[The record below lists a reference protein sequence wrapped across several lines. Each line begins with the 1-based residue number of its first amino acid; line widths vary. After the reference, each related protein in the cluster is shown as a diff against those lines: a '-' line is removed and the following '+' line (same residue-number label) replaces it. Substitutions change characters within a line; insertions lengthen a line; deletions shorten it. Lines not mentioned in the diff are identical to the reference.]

1 MDILERDIK
10 LKQIRSEIRKNKTHL
25 LEQFAELETIK
36 DGNKF
41 LTNVHDDYKN
51 YANYI
56 KGIKKEQEIQILR
69 LLHYLEKNMLEANLT
84 EKMTRE
90 AMHEQKILLEKLDS
104 VRSELKDIT
113 QTISQ

>member
-1 MDILERDIK
+1 MDILSRDLK
-10 LKQIRSEIRKNKTHL
+10 LKQIRSEIRKNKTNL

-36 DGNKF
+36 DGNLF
-41 LTNVHDDYKN
+41 LKDVYDDYQN
-51 YANYI
+51 YADYI

-113 QTISQ
+113 QTVSQ

>member
-10 LKQIRSEIRKNKTHL
+10 LNQIRSEISKNKTHL
-25 LEQFAELETIK
+25 LEQFVELETIK

-41 LTNVHDDYKN
+41 LINVYDDYKN

-104 VRSELKDIT
+104 VRSELKDIM
-113 QTISQ
+113 QSVSQ